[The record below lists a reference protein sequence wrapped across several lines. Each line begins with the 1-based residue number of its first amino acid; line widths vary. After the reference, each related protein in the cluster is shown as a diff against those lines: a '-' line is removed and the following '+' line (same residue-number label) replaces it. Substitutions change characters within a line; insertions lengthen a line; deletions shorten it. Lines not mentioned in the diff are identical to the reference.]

1 MRYRPAA
8 GLILCTLLA
17 ASAASAGPL
26 DLLMGVPDRPG
37 VVAGGSFGPSGNDY
51 YGDMRLDRPYPHRT
65 DLKRPPAA
73 RYARVKPRH
82 AKADRPFPKS

>member
-51 YGDMRLDRPYPHRT
+51 YGDMRLGGSGRT
-65 DLKRPPAA
+65 ALTARHARVKLQPAA
-73 RYARVKPRH
+73 REKRLPR
-82 AKADRPFPKS
+82 S